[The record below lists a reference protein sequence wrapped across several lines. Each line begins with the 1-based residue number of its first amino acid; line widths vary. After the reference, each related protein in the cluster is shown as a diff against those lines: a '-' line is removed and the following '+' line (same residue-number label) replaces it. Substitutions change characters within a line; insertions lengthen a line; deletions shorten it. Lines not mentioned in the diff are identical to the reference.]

1 MSGCVLKN
9 SEMTGEPLR
18 IFLTDDHNVF
28 RHGIA
33 VLMENSK
40 EFEVAGQAA
49 NAREMLEKLPH
60 TQVDVLLLDIDM
72 PEMNGLEAMPI
83 IRKNFP
89 DLNVLVFSMYEDE
102 QHALTMLRNGAKGY
116 ILKSTRWN
124 ELVTAIRTV
133 AAGDTFLASEI
144 SSSLLKALTNNDHH
158 AEQLPNPDVPLT
170 DREVEVLKLVA
181 KGMTNQQ
188 ISERMNISP
197 RTVDTHR
204 RHIMEKLDLHNAA
217 ALSHYASKSG
227 LLD

>member
-1 MSGCVLKN
+1 M
-9 SEMTGEPLR
+9 R
-18 IFLTDDHNVF
+18 IFLTDDHHVF

-33 VLMENSK
+33 ALMENST

-49 NAREMLEKLPH
+49 NAREMLEKLPN
-60 TQVDVLLLDIDM
+60 TRVDVLLLDIDM
-72 PEMNGLEAMPI
+72 PEMGGLEAMPI
-83 IRKNFP
+83 IKANFP

-102 QHALTMLRNGAKGY
+102 QHVLTMLRNGAKGY

-144 SSSLLKALTNNDHH
+144 SSSLLKVLENNDSH
-158 AEQLPNPDVPLT
+158 AEQVPTPDIPLT
-170 DREVEVLKLVA
+170 DREIEVLKLVA

-217 ALSHYASKSG
+217 ALSHYAAKSG
-227 LLD
+227 LMD

>member
-1 MSGCVLKN
+1 M
-9 SEMTGEPLR
+9 R
-18 IFLTDDHNVF
+18 IFLTDDHHVF

-60 TQVDVLLLDIDM
+60 TRVDVLLLDIDM
-72 PEMNGLEAMPI
+72 PEMDGLEAMPI
-83 IRKNFP
+83 IRENFP

-102 QHALTMLRNGAKGY
+102 QHVLTMLRNGAKGY

-144 SSSLLKALTNNDHH
+144 SSSLLKALENNDHH
-158 AEQLPNPDVPLT
+158 AEHVPSPDVPLT
-170 DREVEVLKLVA
+170 DREIEVLKLVA
-181 KGMTNQQ
+181 KGMTNLQ
-188 ISERMNISP
+188 IGEQMNISP

-217 ALSHYASKSG
+217 ALSHYASKRG